1 MQALQHLSR
10 DRIHDL
16 FRGGKNAEDGR
27 RWGVRAMEPLGDVQQ
42 LLVAQADERP
52 SHKGAEGQRVEGV
65 RKHAH
70 QGQNVLGLLT
80 LKERSTGLRS
90 DGEARLLQR
99 ALVTPKVGS
108 RRREQRY
115 VARLEGRT

>member
-1 MQALQHLSR
+1 
-10 DRIHDL
+10 
-16 FRGGKNAEDGR
+16 
-27 RWGVRAMEPLGDVQQ
+27 MEPLGDVQQ